1 MKTRRRGPAIHVPFE
16 SMRVAAEKALA
27 LVVRAT
33 DWSETSRIC
42 TLWTREFGKVRALA
56 KGGRRLKSSFDVALD
71 LLTVCSI
78 VLLRKSSG
86 ALDLLTEAAIVERFP
101 RLRSDLAALNA
112 AYYVAE
118 LLADWTHD
126 YDPHPAL
133 FDEARA
139 TLQTLGAP
147 PGTAGLRL
155 ARFELVLLRELGYQ
169 PALAQCIACGTDVDG
184 HGLAFSAAQ
193 GGVLCKQCQGGQRD
207 RLPLSPQTW
216 QALVALSESGEAWQR
231 DWPKEVRSELR
242 RFLGQYVTYLM
253 GRRPRL
259 LPYLES

>member
-1 MKTRRRGPAIHVPFE
+1 
-16 SMRVAAEKALA
+16 VAAEKALA

-42 TLWTREFGKVRALA
+42 TLWTREFGKVRVLA
-56 KGGRRLKSSFDVALD
+56 KGGRRLKSSFEVALD

-78 VLLRKSSG
+78 VLLRKTSG
-86 ALDLLTEAAIVERFP
+86 ALDLLTEAVIVERFG

-112 AYYVAE
+112 GYYVAE

-126 YDPHPAL
+126 YDPHPVL

-139 TLQTLGAP
+139 TLQTLGAVS
-147 PGTAGLRL
+147 GTVGLRL

-169 PALAQCIACGTDVDG
+169 PALEQCIVCGADVAG
-184 HGLAFSAAQ
+184 QRLAFSAAQ
-193 GGVLCKQCQGGQRD
+193 GGVLCEQCQSGQRD
-207 RLPLSPQTW
+207 RLSLSGP
-216 QALVALSESGEAWQR
+216 AWQVLR
-231 DWPKEVRSELR
+231 ELTDSADAWQKTRPSEVRQEVR